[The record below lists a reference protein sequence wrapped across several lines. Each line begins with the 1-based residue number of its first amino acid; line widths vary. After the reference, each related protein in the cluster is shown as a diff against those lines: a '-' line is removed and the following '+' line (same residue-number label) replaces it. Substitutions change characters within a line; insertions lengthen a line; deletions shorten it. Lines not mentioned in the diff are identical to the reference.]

1 MISCVEELQESAATL
16 AEAKAELDARG
27 VAYDR
32 EMPVGAMIEVPSAAI
47 NADAIAQ
54 YVDFF
59 SIGTNDLIQYT
70 MAADRGNESVA
81 NLYQPT
87 NPAILK
93 LMRGVIAAAKRRG
106 IPVGVCGESA
116 SDPVV
121 GVLWAAMGVE
131 TLSMSATYIP
141 VISKLLS
148 RLTRAD
154 LDEYLATA
162 EAMGDGA
169 TGRAVMEACRRWMMS
184 RIPDF
189 GNIAI

>member
-1 MISCVEELQESAATL
+1 
-16 AEAKAELDARG
+16 
-27 VAYDR
+27 
-32 EMPVGAMIEVPSAAI
+32 
-47 NADAIAQ
+47 
-54 YVDFF
+54 
-59 SIGTNDLIQYT
+59 
-70 MAADRGNESVA
+70 
-81 NLYQPT
+81 
-87 NPAILK
+87 
-93 LMRGVIAAAKRRG
+93 
-106 IPVGVCGESA
+106 
-116 SDPVV
+116 
-121 GVLWAAMGVE
+121 MGVE